1 MNVFRQVNGT
11 TLIELMAA
19 LAIVA
24 ILCLTAASIA
34 PSFIQKQRANAVISK
49 LSHLLHFA
57 RTEAITSA
65 SIVTICPLDSSKS
78 CSGDWNTDPIT
89 VFRDP
94 DNSRSLTQ
102 NDTVVKQIEGEAV
115 GTLKSTPSYRGY
127 FQFDA
132 LGSAKG
138 TAGNL
143 TYSPNAADT
152 QFAQKVIVN
161 FAGRVRLAAVKN

>member
-1 MNVFRQVNGT
+1 MNAPQPACGT

-34 PSFIQKQRANAVISK
+34 PSFIQKQRANTVIK
-49 LSHLLHFA
+49 ELSHLFHFA
-57 RTEAITSA
+57 RTEAITGA
-65 SIVTICPLDSSKS
+65 SIVTICPLNTSNH
-78 CSGDWNTDPIT
+78 CSGNWNNDPIT

-94 DNSRSLTQ
+94 DNSRSLNQ
-102 NDTVVKQIEGEAV
+102 NETVIKQIEGESV
-115 GTLKSTPSYRGY
+115 GVLHSTPSYRGY

-132 LGSAKG
+132 LGGAKG

-143 TYSPNAADT
+143 TYSPNTASAK
-152 QFAQKVIVN
+152 FARKVIVN
-161 FAGRVRLAAVKN
+161 FAGRVRLAAVTN